1 MVEARFEDWT
11 PGDEPFAM
19 VFAATAWH
27 WVDPTVRYR
36 KAADVLE
43 PNGYLA
49 VWGAGH
55 VIPYVGDPTPRATST
70 C

>member
-1 MVEARFEDWT
+1 
-11 PGDEPFAM
+11 M